1 MKNIKIKEP
10 IINQINSIPELIAEL
25 DENNHII
32 FISKNFEDT
41 LGYTQEDLLN
51 KNIKDIIQPQDLK
64 LSQTEKIPEEKEN
77 PYSHIYSLPNKSGK
91 FLYFEWRINSY
102 TDVDGQKKSVLISNP
117 IPNFEQNRLVIS
129 RESQSKKYNIFAVT
143 DPNGKIIYANS
154 SFCAISNFTNEELI
168 GEDHKIVNS
177 GYHSREFFKDMYR
190 NIQSGN
196 IWKGEIRNRSK
207 DGRIYWLETILVPV
221 TDRDGRVIRYLGIRT
236 DITEKKQKQ
245 EMEVH
250 FLKDKN
256 SKLEKRILELQE
268 KAKNERETNR
278 LLTTIL
284 DNSFESILFID
295 SERKIQ
301 FFNQIASTRSLT
313 LFGKPLQTGLSI
325 YDLTLPEDKESFDRH
340 FYSALEGKRIFVDKS
355 IQVNNSYY
363 WFELQ
368 YAPVKNERDE
378 IFGVLLIARDI
389 NEKKQ
394 AEAELIESENRFHA
408 VFNQA
413 PLGIALADSPTGEF
427 VQINPKFC
435 EILGYKEEEIV
446 GKRFLDVTHPDDAI
460 LNLEQWQILLEG
472 KKEPISFERRY
483 IAKGGNTIWANIRLV
498 PLLETEKESSYHL
511 LILLDITES
520 KTASETLK
528 KYMLE
533 LENLNKTK
541 DKFFGIIAH
550 DLRNP
555 FGGILG
561 ITEILDSKMKDEQMN
576 ESIKLYRR
584 YIQIVHS
591 SAQSAYRLLE
601 NLLQWARSQTGEIS
615 VRPKNIKIND
625 LINIVI
631 PLVTGNA
638 FKKNITIE
646 KDLVGGEIVYADE
659 SLVANI
665 LRNLLTNAIKFT
677 PTNGKVILSTAI
689 NEKFLEIS
697 ISDTGSGIDPKNL
710 GNIFRI
716 DSQFSQLGTENEIGS
731 GLGLILCKEFT
742 EKNGGTI
749 WVKSQLGFG
758 STFTFTLPQSI

>member
-1 MKNIKIKEP
+1 M
-10 IINQINSIPELIAEL
+10 
-25 DENNHII
+25 
-32 FISKNFEDT
+32 
-41 LGYTQEDLLN
+41 DL
-51 KNIKDIIQPQDLK
+51 
-64 LSQTEKIPEEKEN
+64 
-77 PYSHIYSLPNKSGK
+77 
-91 FLYFEWRINSY
+91 
-102 TDVDGQKKSVLISNP
+102 
-117 IPNFEQNRLVIS
+117 
-129 RESQSKKYNIFAVT
+129 
-143 DPNGKIIYANS
+143 
-154 SFCAISNFTNEELI
+154 
-168 GEDHKIVNS
+168 
-177 GYHSREFFKDMYR
+177 YR

-511 LILLDITES
+511 LPYNLEFHRTLD
-520 KTASETLK
+520 
-528 KYMLE
+528 
-533 LENLNKTK
+533 
-541 DKFFGIIAH
+541 
-550 DLRNP
+550 
-555 FGGILG
+555 
-561 ITEILDSKMKDEQMN
+561 
-576 ESIKLYRR
+576 
-584 YIQIVHS
+584 
-591 SAQSAYRLLE
+591 
-601 NLLQWARSQTGEIS
+601 
-615 VRPKNIKIND
+615 
-625 LINIVI
+625 
-631 PLVTGNA
+631 
-638 FKKNITIE
+638 
-646 KDLVGGEIVYADE
+646 
-659 SLVANI
+659 
-665 LRNLLTNAIKFT
+665 
-677 PTNGKVILSTAI
+677 
-689 NEKFLEIS
+689 
-697 ISDTGSGIDPKNL
+697 
-710 GNIFRI
+710 
-716 DSQFSQLGTENEIGS
+716 
-731 GLGLILCKEFT
+731 
-742 EKNGGTI
+742 
-749 WVKSQLGFG
+749 
-758 STFTFTLPQSI
+758 